1 MRTLSGRFKNFRR
14 HPFPILV
21 TVAILAAS
29 GLVLYLQHR
38 AVAEIDRESAAVAET
53 LGRQRI
59 RSVAEG
65 VRRSFDGAVLETLFN
80 ASTEQRS
87 ADRLGAIARRF
98 DAGHASYPYVARFFL
113 WDEQT
118 DAIAPGRVLFFRR
131 AVEQSTTP
139 LRIPVGD
146 GAGFY
151 ESSDASAQIA
161 DLCRRYGRSDSR
173 VTYAVVDTVVDGRP
187 SEVVIRWAWV
197 DEKPARTF
205 VASGFVVDLNRV
217 RSDLFASL
225 FAGPLR
231 SLLDAEGLMSDS
243 LYVRDETGQL
253 AYGHPL
259 RTSNSPRVEMP
270 VSMIFFPVT
279 ARLTRL
285 VARPETNTWTIGL
298 SRLERGDRLAP
309 MSPFAKGYWLSGGTI
324 VLMLLALGF
333 AIRAN
338 RQAERLAGLR
348 ANLVSSVTHQLRTP
362 LSLINLAGETM
373 ALGRV
378 DSPERMREYIDV
390 VRRETAQLVKL
401 VEKTLEISRLEDSRR
416 LYRFSTIDIA
426 DLVKAS
432 VARFRDRLVDP
443 EFSIR
448 VQAGETPLFGLVD
461 AAAMEQALI
470 NLMDNAVRYSNGMK
484 QIDVRVAHRQRL
496 AVIEV
501 ADYGVGIA
509 SEDLPHLFDKFYRGT
524 NNRSVRGGF
533 GLGLAIVQEIVLA
546 HHGRMEVQSTINHGA
561 TFRILLRQVH
571 GEPAHA

>member
-1 MRTLSGRFKNFRR
+1 MRTLSGRFENFRR
-14 HPFPILV
+14 HRFPILV
-21 TVAILAAS
+21 TIAILAAS

-65 VRRSFDGAVLETLFN
+65 VRRTFDGAVLETLFS
-80 ASTEQRS
+80 ASTEQGS
-87 ADRLGAIARRF
+87 ADRLLAIARRF
-98 DAGHASYPYVARFFL
+98 DAGHEAYPYVTRFFL
-113 WDEQT
+113 WDQHT
-118 DAIAPGRVLFFRR
+118 DSVAPGRVLFFRR
-131 AVEQSTTP
+131 SGEEGAGP
-139 LRIPVGD
+139 LTIPAGD

-151 ESSDASAQIA
+151 ESPEASAQIA

-173 VTYAVVDTVVDGRP
+173 VTYAVVDAVVDGNP

-205 VASGFVVDLNRV
+205 VALGFIVDLNRV
-217 RSDLFASL
+217 RKTLFAAL
-225 FAGPLR
+225 FAGQLR
-231 SLLDAEGLMSDS
+231 PLLDAEGLTPES
-243 LYVRDETGQL
+243 LNVRDESGQL
-253 AYGHPL
+253 AYGLPAFASAL
-259 RTSNSPRVEMP
+259 PPVEMP
-270 VSMIFFPVT
+270 ISMIFFPVT

-285 VARPETNTWTIGL
+285 VARPETKTWTIAL
-298 SRLERGDRLAP
+298 SRLEPGDHVAS
-309 MSPFAKGYWLSGGTI
+309 MSSLAKGYWLSGGAI

-348 ANLVSSVTHQLRTP
+348 AILVSSVTHQLRTP

-416 LYRFSTIDIA
+416 LYRFSMVDIV
-426 DLVKAS
+426 DLVNAS
-432 VARFRDRLVDP
+432 VARFRDRLVDR

-448 VQAGETPLFGLVD
+448 VQASETPLFGLVD

-484 QIDVRVAHRQRL
+484 QIDVRVDHRQRHT
-496 AVIEV
+496 VIEV

-509 SEDLPHLFDKFYRGT
+509 DDDLPHLFDKFYRGT

-546 HHGRMEVQSTINHGA
+546 HHGRVEVQSTINHGA

-571 GEPAHA
+571 GTPAHA